1 MFSSSSRAL
10 LAFASIATFA
20 LPSFAAILGPGGFSP
35 LAAGAPVGGAVIASS
50 TLPYTGVNTSS
61 SVVFSGNETSQVLL
75 GDPGNPF
82 GGLTFVY
89 MLNNSSSS
97 PDAIDRVSL
106 SSFAGFATQVEYFGP
121 GVSPSI
127 GDRSTNPGDIVGF
140 DFFGATLT
148 PGATTSELIIRT
160 NALQFTS
167 NTMSV
172 TDGGDGVVSSYGAAP
187 SAGTSPEPA
196 SLGIISIGGL
206 LLLRR
211 RR

>member
-1 MFSSSSRAL
+1 
-10 LAFASIATFA
+10 LAAVIG
-20 LPSFAAILGPGGFSP
+20 PSGFSP
-35 LAAGAPVGGAVIASS
+35 LVAGAPVGGAVIATS

-61 SVVFSGNETSQVLL
+61 SVVFSGVETSQVFL
-75 GDPGNPF
+75 GDPGNPL

-89 MLNNSSSS
+89 QLNNSSSS

-106 SSFAGFATQVEYFGP
+106 SSFGGITTDVEYFGS
-121 GVSPSI
+121 GVAPSF
-127 GDRSTNPGDIVGF
+127 GDRSSSPGDIVGF

-160 NALQFTS
+160 NAQQFTN

-172 TDGGDGVVSSYGAAP
+172 TDGGDGVVSSFGPAVN
-187 SAGTSPEPA
+187 AGTSPEPA
-196 SLGIISIGGL
+196 SLAIIGLGGT